1 MDGLEERPLLT
12 AQVDSNGF
20 SWRSGAKVEKQYRR
34 QWFLRITN
42 YKEALLNDLASLSHE
57 NRWPARVI
65 SMQQHWLG
73 KSEGARVKFQVSHN
87 VQDLPF
93 DAVRIF
99 TTRPDTLHGVQYLAL
114 SISHPLVAILAPQL
128 PHLQAFIDSVPSLP
142 MDSKAGFLLPGI
154 TATNPLSKLSAPG
167 IYASVIPIYVAPYV
181 LDYGEK
187 AVMGVPGHDS
197 RDLAFWKTQCGD
209 ANIRRVVEPIGTT
222 PTGNAE
228 DASSAG
234 AYEQP
239 GVLASACGDYRYL
252 SSEEA
257 SARIIDDLGESA
269 ERHDTWRLRDW
280 LISRQRYWGTPIP
293 IVHCPKC
300 GPQPVPTAQLPVSLP
315 NLEQSGPVGVM
326 ADADEQW
333 LHTICP
339 SCGDEATRE
348 TDTMD
353 TFMDSSWYF
362 MRFAD
367 PKNTEELL
375 STAAAKAHLPVDI
388 YIGGI
393 EHAILHLLYAR
404 FISKFLV
411 DHGVWPSGID
421 EGNNGEPFRR
431 VISQGMVHG
440 KTFTDPKTGRFLKL
454 DQVDISNSNDPRIM
468 STGEVPN
475 ISWEK
480 MSKSK
485 HNGVDPNTCV
495 SRYGADVTRAHMLF
509 QAPVSQVLE
518 WDEERIVGIER
529 WFIRI
534 WKYLDAP
541 QEAAAFE
548 ISYLWKY
555 RERLSRKYRI
565 PTGPDDWAALDTYF
579 NQRMKHEYKTFKE
592 HELKAWLQVQKTI
605 QSVTASLSQT
615 FALNTVISD
624 LMELSNILIAPKRYK
639 LSWQMCY
646 QAWSAFFRML
656 APIAPAFAEECWERM
671 HGMCRSTGTPKTSI
685 FHERW
690 PEEDGSIVELE
701 NRGQTCAV
709 QENGKFR
716 FAIEIERPPDG
727 LNQSSN
733 LAALKQW
740 AVDQIEGTK
749 QGKLFLEN
757 KTYDAMHVIRNG
769 KTVNFVTQKSQPALD
784 RREED
789 ERW

>member
-1 MDGLEERPLLT
+1 
-12 AQVDSNGF
+12 
-20 SWRSGAKVEKQYRR
+20 
-34 QWFLRITN
+34 
-42 YKEALLNDLASLSHE
+42 
-57 NRWPARVI
+57 
-65 SMQQHWLG
+65 MQQHWLG
-73 KSEGARVKFQVSHN
+73 KSEGARIRFQVWQN
-87 VQDLPF
+87 GQDSPI
-93 DAVRIF
+93 DAIRVF

-114 SISHPLVAILAPQL
+114 SVSHPLVATLAIQEPQ
-128 PHLQAFIDSVPSLP
+128 LQAFLDSVPSLP
-142 MDSKAGFLLPGI
+142 TDSRAGFLLARF

-167 IYASVIPIYVAPYV
+167 DHASDIPIYVAPYV

-197 RDLAFWKTQCGD
+197 RDFTFWRTQCGD
-209 ANIRRVVEPIGTT
+209 AYIRRVIEPPSTSHSANG
-222 PTGNAE
+222 E
-228 DASSAG
+228 DASIVG

-239 GVLASACGDYRYL
+239 GVLGSACGDYRCL

-269 ERHDTWRLRDW
+269 ETHDTWRLRDW

-300 GPQPVPTAQLPVSLP
+300 GPQPVPSEQLPVNLP
-315 NLEQSGPVGVM
+315 ILEHSGSVGIT
-326 ADADEQW
+326 ADADEKW
-333 LHTICP
+333 LHTECP
-339 SCGDEATRE
+339 ACGDEATRE

-375 STAAAKAHLPVDI
+375 STAAAKAHLPVDT

-411 DHGVWPSGID
+411 DNGVWPSGND
-421 EGNNGEPFRR
+421 DGNNGEPFRR

-440 KTFTDPKTGRFLKL
+440 KTFTDPQTGRFLKP
-454 DQVDISNSNDPRIM
+454 DQVDTSNVDYPKII
-468 STGEVPN
+468 STGEAPGV
-475 ISWEK
+475 SWEK

-485 HNGVDPNTCV
+485 HNGVDPYTCV

-534 WKYLDAP
+534 WRYLDAP

-555 RERLSRKYRI
+555 RERLSRKHRI
-565 PTGPDDWAALDTYF
+565 PTRQDDWAAIETNF
-579 NQRMKHEYKTFKE
+579 KQRMKNEYNTFQE
-592 HELKAWLQVQKTI
+592 FELKAWLQVQKTI
-605 QSVTASLSQT
+605 QSVTVSLSQT

-624 LMELSNILIAPKRYK
+624 LMELSNILIARKRYK

-656 APIAPAFAEECWERM
+656 APIAPAFAEECWERV
-671 HGMCRSTGTPKTSI
+671 HAMCRSTGTPKTSI
-685 FHERW
+685 FHEHW
-690 PEEDGSIVELE
+690 PEEDGSIAELE

-709 QENGKFR
+709 QENAKFR

-733 LAALKQW
+733 LTALKQW
-740 AVDQIEGTK
+740 AVDQIQGTE

-769 KTVNFVTQKSQPALD
+769 KTINFVTPKAQTSLERGK
-784 RREED
+784 ED
-789 ERW
+789 QRW

>member
-1 MDGLEERPLLT
+1 
-12 AQVDSNGF
+12 
-20 SWRSGAKVEKQYRR
+20 
-34 QWFLRITN
+34 
-42 YKEALLNDLASLSHE
+42 
-57 NRWPARVI
+57 
-65 SMQQHWLG
+65 MQQHWLG
-73 KSEGARVKFQVSHN
+73 KSEGARIRFQLSQNPQASPV
-87 VQDLPF
+87 
-93 DAVRIF
+93 DAIRVF

-114 SISHPLVAILAPQL
+114 SISHPLVATLASQQPR
-128 PHLQAFIDSVPSLP
+128 LQAFIDSVPSLP
-142 MDSKAGFLLPGI
+142 TDSKAGFLLSGI

-167 IYASVIPIYVAPYV
+167 VYASDIPIYVAPYV

-197 RDLAFWKTQCGD
+197 RDFAFWKTQRGD
-209 ANIRRVVEPIGTT
+209 VNIRRVIEPTSTARSDIG
-222 PTGNAE
+222 E
-228 DASSAG
+228 DASTVG

-239 GVLASACGDYRYL
+239 GVLTSACGDYRCL
-252 SSEEA
+252 SSDEA

-300 GPQPVPTAQLPVSLP
+300 GPQPVPLEQLPVKLP
-315 NLEQSGPVGVM
+315 KLERSGPVGVIT
-326 ADADEQW
+326 DSDEQW
-333 LHTICP
+333 LNTKCP
-339 SCGDEATRE
+339 ACGDEATRE

-375 STAAAKAHLPVDI
+375 SAAASKAHLPVDI

-404 FISKFLV
+404 FIAKFLV
-411 DHGVWPSGID
+411 DSGVWPSGTD
-421 EGNNGEPFRR
+421 NGNNGEPFRR

-440 KTFTDPKTGRFLKL
+440 KTFTDPQTGRFLKP
-454 DQVDISNSNDPRIM
+454 DQVDISNFDHPKII
-468 STGEVPN
+468 STGEAPS

-534 WKYLDAP
+534 WRYLDAP

-555 RERLSRKYRI
+555 RERLSRKHRI
-565 PTGPDDWAALDTYF
+565 PTGPDDWAAIETYF
-579 NQRMKHEYKTFKE
+579 KHRMKHDYVTFQE
-592 HELKAWLQVQKTI
+592 FELKAWLQVQKTI
-605 QSVTASLSQT
+605 QSVTVSLSQT

-624 LMELSNILIAPKRYK
+624 LMELSNVLMAPKRYK
-639 LSWQMCY
+639 LGWQMCY

-656 APIAPAFAEECWERM
+656 APIAPAFTEECWERM
-671 HGMCRSTGTPKTSI
+671 HAMCRSTGTPKTSI
-685 FHERW
+685 FHESW

-701 NRGQTCAV
+701 NRGQTCAI

-733 LAALKQW
+733 LAGLKQW
-740 AVDQIEGTK
+740 AVDQIQGTER
-749 QGKLFLEN
+749 GKLFLDN
-757 KTYDAMHVIRNG
+757 KKYDAVHVIRNG
-769 KTVNFVTQKSQPALD
+769 KTVNFVTPKPETASD